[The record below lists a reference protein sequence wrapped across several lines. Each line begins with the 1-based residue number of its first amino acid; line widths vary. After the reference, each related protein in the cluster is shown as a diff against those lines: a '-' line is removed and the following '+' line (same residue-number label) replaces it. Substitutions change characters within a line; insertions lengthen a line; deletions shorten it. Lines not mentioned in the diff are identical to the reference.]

1 MSGEELWLRD
11 VIDMAYSFEGTVGTR
26 ATREV
31 ERAHPGE
38 CTEDVGI
45 NWQGICTRVD
55 QIRGAKGKQVSGS
68 GTSWCPPGCGDAAAL
83 PDSTIM

>member
-11 VIDMAYSFEGTVGTR
+11 VIDMAYSLEGILGTR
-26 ATREV
+26 AAREV
-31 ERAHPGE
+31 ERAQPGE

-55 QIRGAKGKQVSGS
+55 QIPRGKG
-68 GTSWCPPGCGDAAAL
+68 
-83 PDSTIM
+83 